1 MNLLISEPASSV
13 LSLRPGSE
21 KQSSLARKKASEG
34 VLIVKTPKNC
44 SRKAATRSQSRFP
57 RPPTLTNA
65 PDQQQHP
72 LCSLTS
78 LEANMGT
85 PKAPAVPAKGMGLI
99 QTCVSS
105 HSTLIPKIPLQQS
118 RRALLCLLP
127 PQKPGG
133 AVFRSAGSGGRSLR
147 SQPRTEPGGKAIR
160 GDGSSSIQQGKSLRG
175 VVPLASAKLDAEHN
189 LCLQS

>member
-85 PKAPAVPAKGMGLI
+85 PKSTRGAGKGHGTHPNMRFISFYPHSKDSPAAEPKGPPLPPPSPKARRGRVPLRWLRR
-99 QTCVSS
+99 
-105 HSTLIPKIPLQQS
+105 TLPPISAVHRTRQQS
-118 RRALLCLLP
+118 DP
-127 PQKPGG
+127 WGWEQQD
-133 AVFRSAGSGGRSLR
+133 SAGQILAWHG
-147 SQPRTEPGGKAIR
+147 AICFSEVT
-160 GDGSSSIQQGKSLRG
+160 G
-175 VVPLASAKLDAEHN
+175 
-189 LCLQS
+189 